1 MKPFIHRALFTLA
14 FSLGFAATLAAQQ
27 PVADKGHTV
36 TTEGVFSA
44 NATHSGY
51 AINGYYVELTKEQAE
66 AYKGKRVSVTGR
78 MIEVKGMNPGA
89 PEGQTGSTETRKFIR
104 EPKITVL
111 K

>member
-1 MKPFIHRALFTLA
+1 MKPSISHALCTLA
-14 FSLGFAATLAAQQ
+14 LSIGLSTLVSAQT
-27 PVADKGHTV
+27 VAEKGQSV
-36 TTEGVFSA
+36 TTEGTFST

-51 AINGYYVELTKEQAE
+51 TINGYYVELSKEQAE

-78 MIEVKGMNPGA
+78 VIEVKGMNTGA
-89 PEGQTGSTETRKFIR
+89 PESQAGSTQTRKFIR

>member
-1 MKPFIHRALFTLA
+1 MKPIANRVLLILA
-14 FSLGFAATLAAQQ
+14 FTLGFAATLAAQT
-27 PVADKGHTV
+27 PVADRGHTV
-36 TTEGVFSA
+36 TTEGTFSA

-78 MIEVKGMNPGA
+78 MIEVKGMNAGA
-89 PEGQTGSTETRKFIR
+89 PESQSGSTETRKFIR